1 MIVNKKECFVRIE
14 VYRGFVWF
22 WLGIVIIGN
31 IGNEERS
38 GLDWI
43 GLDFGGDGKGVW
55 EFSIS
60 CFC

>member
-31 IGNEERS
+31 IGNEE
-38 GLDWI
+38 
-43 GLDFGGDGKGVW
+43 
-55 EFSIS
+55 
-60 CFC
+60 

>member
-1 MIVNKKECFVRIE
+1 MIVNKKRVCFVRIQ

-43 GLDFGGDGKGVW
+43 GLDWILEGMGRECG
-55 EFSIS
+55 SLA
-60 CFC
+60 

>member
-31 IGNEERS
+31 IGNEEWS

-43 GLDFGGDGKGVW
+43 GFWRGWEGSVGV
-55 EFSIS
+55 
-60 CFC
+60 